1 MNFRKSLY
9 FYSFLILFVFAQCK
23 TADKV
28 NSKTASKIPTT
39 ENALLWKITKKGVE
53 KESFLFGT
61 IHIIEEED
69 YFLPKQTL
77 TSFDKADRVIFEIN
91 MEDMTDMSAMMSI
104 IPKTFMNDGVTL
116 GDLLGEEDY
125 TLVKK
130 HFEDMGLP
138 MFMLEKM
145 KPMFLSVFAGG
156 GGLDPQDLM
165 NGSMKSYETELFE
178 MGKAQGKTF
187 AGLETIDFQIS
198 VFDSIPYKD
207 QAQMLL
213 ESIKA
218 GDTGNDEFKETVAI
232 YKKQDLA
239 AMVGMIDENEQ
250 YSNYEDI
257 LLTKRNKAWIPQII
271 KAMEEKSNFFAV
283 GAAHLGGQNG
293 VVYLLRK
300 EGYTLT
306 PLSL

>member
-1 MNFRKSLY
+1 MHLSKSIY
-9 FYSFLILFVFAQCK
+9 FFSMIILLVFTNCK
-23 TADKV
+23 TSQKA
-28 NSKTASKIPTT
+28 NGSAANNIPET
-39 ENALLWKITKKGVE
+39 ENALLWQISKKGLATD
-53 KESFLFGT
+53 SYLFGT
-61 IHIIEEED
+61 IHIIDEAD

-91 MEDMTDMSAMMSI
+91 MEDMTDMSQMMAI
-104 IPKTFMNDGVTL
+104 IPKTFMNNGVTL

-125 TLVKK
+125 TFVKA
-130 HFEDMGLP
+130 HFEEMGLP
-138 MFMLEKM
+138 IFMLEKM

-198 VFDSIPYKD
+198 VFDSIPYED
-207 QAQMLL
+207 QAQMLV

-232 YKKQDLA
+232 YKKQDLK
-239 AMVGMIDENEQ
+239 AMVAMVEGNEE
-250 YSNYEDI
+250 YSEYEDI
-257 LLTKRNKAWIPQII
+257 LLTKRNKAWIPLIE
-271 KAMEEKSNFFAV
+271 KAMTEKSNFFAV
-283 GAAHLGGQNG
+283 GAAHLGGKNG

-300 EGYTLT
+300 AGYTLT

>member
-1 MNFRKSLY
+1 MHLNKSIY
-9 FYSFLILFVFAQCK
+9 FFSLMVLLVFTQCK
-23 TADKV
+23 TSQKV
-28 NSKTASKIPTT
+28 NGSTNNIPET
-39 ENALLWKITKKGVE
+39 ENALLWQISKKGLE
-53 KESFLFGT
+53 TDSYLFGT

-91 MEDMTDMSAMMSI
+91 MEDMTDMSQMMAI

-125 TLVKK
+125 TFVKK
-130 HFEDMGLP
+130 HFESMGLP
-138 MFMLEKM
+138 IFMLEKM

-198 VFDSIPYKD
+198 VFDSIPYED

-232 YKKQDLA
+232 YKKQDLK
-239 AMVGMIDENEQ
+239 AMVSMVQGDEE
-250 YSNYEDI
+250 YSEYEDI
-257 LLTKRNKAWIPQII
+257 LLTKRNKAWIPQME
-271 KAMEEKSNFFAV
+271 KAMTEKSNFFAV
-283 GAAHLGGQNG
+283 GAAHLGGKNG